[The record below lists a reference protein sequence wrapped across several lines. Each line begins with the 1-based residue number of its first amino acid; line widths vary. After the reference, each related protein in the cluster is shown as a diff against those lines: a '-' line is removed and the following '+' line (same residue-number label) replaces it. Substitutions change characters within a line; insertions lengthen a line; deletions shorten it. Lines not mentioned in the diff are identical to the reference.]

1 MTRARVDGNQKEIV
15 KALRNKGAVVY
26 HVHTIKN
33 LFDILVAYN
42 GQLIAV
48 EIKDGSKPESARKL
62 TPGELECKEALES
75 VGVTYNVVKSIDEA
89 LNLLLK

>member
-15 KALRNKGAVVY
+15 KALRSCGAVVY

-48 EIKDGSKPESARKL
+48 EIKDGTKPESARKL
-62 TPGELECKEALES
+62 TPGELECKTSLES
-75 VGVTYNVVKSIDEA
+75 VGVTYNVVNSIPEA
-89 LNLLLK
+89 LKLLLK

>member
-1 MTRARVDGNQKEIV
+1 MRIARVDSNQKEIV
-15 KALRNKGAVVY
+15 AALRNSGAVVF

-62 TPGELECKEALES
+62 TPGELECKTSLES
-75 VGVTYNVVKSIDEA
+75 VGVTYNVVNSIDEA
-89 LNLLLK
+89 LKLLLK